1 MFKKLFSIFSLFVFT
16 ISFAQQTE
24 EFKMVKN
31 YYDYQRTMLNR
42 EFKKRFD
49 REANNVNK
57 MAVQNDFQEF
67 MLKLDSIQNNAMVN
81 ALVKVKIREDLSQ
94 LNLQNKTGLSIQNPQ
109 KSELSSNA
117 NYPGGF
123 NLMRQQ
129 IIDLFYT
136 DAVLTDHKMMKADLH
151 FVVEKDGSVSSVK
164 AEGDNFSFN
173 KQAEIA
179 FYLLPEKFSPAL
191 INGTPIRYQF
201 RLPVAMNFK

>member
-81 ALVKVKIREDLSQ
+81 ALVTVKIREDLSR
-94 LNLQNKTGLSIQNPQ
+94 LQNQTLTSNENPI
-109 KSELSSNA
+109 KSQLSSTP

-136 DAVLTDHKMMKADLH
+136 DAVLTDHKMMKADLL

-179 FYLLPEKFSPAL
+179 FYLLPEKFSPAF

-201 RLPVAMNFK
+201 RLPVAMDFK

>member
-49 REANNVNK
+49 REANNANK
-57 MAVQNDFQEF
+57 IAVQNDFQEF

-81 ALVKVKIREDLSQ
+81 ALVTVKIREDLSR
-94 LNLQNKTGLSIQNPQ
+94 LQNQTLTSNQNPI
-109 KSELSSNA
+109 KSQLSSNA

-136 DAVLTDHKMMKADLH
+136 DAVLTDQKMMKADLL

-179 FYLLPEKFSPAL
+179 FYLLPEKFSPAF

-201 RLPVAMNFK
+201 RLPVAMDFK

>member
-49 REANNVNK
+49 REANNANK

-81 ALVKVKIREDLSQ
+81 ALVTVKIREDLSR
-94 LNLQNKTGLSIQNPQ
+94 LQNQTLTSNQNPI
-109 KSELSSNA
+109 KSQLSSNA

-136 DAVLTDHKMMKADLH
+136 DAVLTDHKMMKADLL

-179 FYLLPEKFSPAL
+179 FYLLPEKFSPAF

-201 RLPVAMNFK
+201 RLPVAMDFK

>member
-1 MFKKLFSIFSLFVFT
+1 MFKKLFSIFSLFLFT

-49 REANNVNK
+49 REANNANK
-57 MAVQNDFQEF
+57 IAVQNDFQEF

-81 ALVKVKIREDLSQ
+81 ALVTVKIREDLSR
-94 LNLQNKTGLSIQNPQ
+94 LQNQTLTSNQNPI
-109 KSELSSNA
+109 KSQLSSNA

-136 DAVLTDHKMMKADLH
+136 DAVLTDHKMMKADLL

-179 FYLLPEKFSPAL
+179 FYLLPEKFSPAF

-201 RLPVAMNFK
+201 RLPVAMDFK

>member
-81 ALVKVKIREDLSQ
+81 ALVSVKIREDLTR
-94 LNLQNKTGLSIQNPQ
+94 LQNQTLASNQNPQ
-109 KSELSSNA
+109 KSQLSSNA

-136 DAVLTDHKMMKADLH
+136 DAVLTDHKMMKADLL

-179 FYLLPEKFSPAL
+179 FYLLPEKFSPAF

-201 RLPVAMNFK
+201 RLPVAMDFK